1 MMMRSFPAGILLF
14 PVAVTIYRNA
24 LIRFTSTSLL
34 ALICNYKYGILAVI
48 LTGPLWAQNGSSV
61 QIPADKG
68 ALSNSGKF
76 QPKDPSGTPA
86 PDPRG
91 RLAELGIKLDGEK
104 VQIGLVQLDRKTR
117 AVSFPAKV
125 HAKEGIIEYVV
136 VHAKGKVHE
145 TLFVTDAL
153 PHDIHLACLLA
164 GWGNSTLS
172 APSPV
177 IIEASW
183 ETNGPPRCE
192 PIENLVAFAK
202 DHPQAAHAGRLASG
216 AWTYQGSIV
225 DSAGFAATR
234 EGSIISVINDPA
246 ALAGNPRPGSDDDTL
261 HVPNAALLPQPG
273 IPVRITLRPAPVPT
287 QPSSKHTV
295 PKNP

>member
-1 MMMRSFPAGILLF
+1 MLTAVTFYPKTLLLF
-14 PVAVTIYRNA
+14 TPN
-24 LIRFTSTSLL
+24 SPL
-34 ALICNYKYGILAVI
+34 ALIFNCRYCLFALI
-48 LTGPLWAQNGSSV
+48 LTGPLLGQNENPV

-76 QPKDPSGTPA
+76 QPKDVSGTPA
-86 PDPRG
+86 PDPRS
-91 RLAELGIKLDGEK
+91 RVAELGIKIDGEDVK
-104 VQIGLVQLDRKTR
+104 IGLVQLDRKTR

-125 HAKEGIIEYVV
+125 HALEGIIEYVV
-136 VHAKGKVHE
+136 VHTNGKVHE

-164 GWGNSTLS
+164 GWGKSTIKT
-172 APSPV
+172 PSSV
-177 IIEASW
+177 IIEATW

-202 DHPQAAHAGRLASG
+202 DHPQATQAGRLALG
-216 AWTYQGSIV
+216 PWMYHGSIV

-273 IPVRITLRPAPVPT
+273 IPVRITLRPAPALI
-287 QPSSKHTV
+287 QPSFKQTD